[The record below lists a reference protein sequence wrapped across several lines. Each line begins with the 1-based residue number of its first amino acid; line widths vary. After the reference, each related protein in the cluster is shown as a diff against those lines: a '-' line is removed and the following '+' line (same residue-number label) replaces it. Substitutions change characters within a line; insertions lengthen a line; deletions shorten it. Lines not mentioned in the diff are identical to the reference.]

1 MYRILIVEDDEVIAS
16 EIVNCLRRW
25 ELEGCIAKDLSNIVA
40 EFESVKPQLVLMDV
54 SLPFY
59 NGFFWCQEIRKIADT
74 PVIFLSSRNENM
86 DIVMAMNMG
95 GDDYIAKPVSMEVLL
110 AKVQAMLRRAYNYK
124 AEPSIT
130 LHGAK
135 FDPAA
140 LYIEDNNGQRISLTP
155 HEAKLLSRLVS
166 ARGGVVTREELM
178 ISLWNSDQFIDD
190 NTLSVNMNRLR
201 HKLESAGLEGCI
213 VTHKSKGYAI
223 DG

>member
-16 EIVNCLRRW
+16 EIVNYLSRW

-95 GDDYIAKPVSMEVLL
+95 GDDYIAKP
-110 AKVQAMLRRAYNYK
+110 
-124 AEPSIT
+124 
-130 LHGAK
+130 
-135 FDPAA
+135 F
-140 LYIEDNNGQRISLTP
+140 
-155 HEAKLLSRLVS
+155 
-166 ARGGVVTREELM
+166 
-178 ISLWNSDQFIDD
+178 
-190 NTLSVNMNRLR
+190 
-201 HKLESAGLEGCI
+201 
-213 VTHKSKGYAI
+213 
-223 DG
+223 

>member
-16 EIVNCLRRW
+16 EIVNYLSRW

-95 GDDYIAKPVSMEVLL
+95 GDDYIAKPASMEVLL

-130 LHGAK
+130 LHGAI

-140 LYIEDNNGQRISLTP
+140 LYIDNNGQRISLTP
-155 HEAKLLSRLVS
+155 NEAKLLSRLVS
-166 ARGGVVTREELM
+166 ARGSVVTREELM